1 MTTSSVHTR
10 AQNIARQYI
19 VKKYY
24 EEYFAKYR
32 ELVLAE
38 GGKMRA
44 TKEEQIAKLQEQI
57 AKLQEGK

>member
-1 MTTSSVHTR
+1 MTKQSSVHTR

-24 EEYFAKYR
+24 EEYYAKYR
-32 ELVLAE
+32 DLVLAE
-38 GGKMRA
+38 GGKMRP

-57 AKLQEGK
+57 AKLEAK